1 MPTPSYLFDPVL
13 GFARSHGGLPVFIA
27 EWGSNTATSTMQ
39 PRFIQQMQA
48 YVTANR
54 AIAATMYW
62 DENGGNCHYSI
73 DSHAASVAALR
84 AMGHSAVYQGSA
96 AG

>member
-1 MPTPSYLFDPVL
+1 
-13 GFARSHGGLPVFIA
+13 
-27 EWGSNTATSTMQ
+27 MQ

-62 DENGGNCHYSI
+62 DQNGGNCRYSV
-73 DSHAASVAALR
+73 DSHPASVAALK
-84 AMGHSAVYQGSA
+84 AMGHSAVMQGSA
-96 AG
+96 AS